1 MVINYALL
9 DITKQVSKVVIPV
22 IFISLPI
29 AVLCVRA
36 WH

>member
-22 IFISLPI
+22 TFISLPI